1 MTAGLN
7 PAEELEDEEFVE
19 LVWRA
24 LQSISLDSGD

>member
-7 PAEELEDEEFVE
+7 PAEELDDEELVE

-24 LQSISLDSGD
+24 LQTVGLASGE